1 MLHVALYQ
9 PVIPQNTG
17 NIARQCVGMEAHLH
31 LVGPLGFEVTDKTV
45 KRAGLDY
52 WEHLTLTQHDTPE
65 DFFDWLGDRQPWL
78 ITKFG
83 KHRFDQAPYRDGDV
97 LLFGAEKNGLPQ
109 EVHDRFP
116 GRGIYIPVLGKVR
129 SYNLGNAVAAV
140 LGLAT
145 CKAGLADGKH
155 NFLPERESH

>member
-17 NIARQCVGMEAHLH
+17 NIARQCVGMDAHLH
-31 LVGPLGFEVTDKTV
+31 LVGPLGFEVSDKTV

-52 WEHLTLTQHDTPE
+52 WDNLTLTQHDTPE
-65 DFFDWLGDRQPWL
+65 DFFDWLGDREPWL
-78 ITKFG
+78 VTKFG
-83 KHRFDQAPYRDGDV
+83 RHRFDLAPYRDGDV
-97 LLFGAEKNGLPQ
+97 LLFGSEKNGLPPQ
-109 EVHDRFP
+109 VHERFP
-116 GRGIYIPVLGKVR
+116 DRSIYIPVLGQVR
-129 SYNLGNAVAAV
+129 SYNLGNAVATV

-155 NFLPERESH
+155 DFLPETEG